1 MSKYILKKLASSERF
16 LFKEF
21 MGEFIKGRLYI
32 VPTPIGNLGDMT
44 FRAVETLKAVTMI
57 GAEDTRTSSKLLKHY
72 EIGTPMFSY
81 HKFNERSRVDKVLDL
96 LGNGEDVA
104 IITDAGTPG
113 ISDPSSIL
121 ISEVLKKDFDVE
133 TLPGATA
140 FVPAIVS
147 SGLNCNRFHFIG
159 FIADKE
165 KNKIELLDDLKNEK
179 STLIFYESPHRLHKF
194 LNQLLEAFGNRKIAI
209 GRELSKLHETY
220 YRTTLKKVTHSPEMI
235 TLKGEFVIVVEGAI
249 AVDMNDEEICD
260 LLKKE
265 LDDGKSKKAAVKIV
279 CENTGVKR
287 NRAYELALK
296 L

>member
-1 MSKYILKKLASSERF
+1 MKNKT
-16 LFKEF
+16 
-21 MGEFIKGRLYI
+21 KGKLYI

-44 FRAVETLKAVTMI
+44 FRAVEILKAVKMI
-57 GAEDTRTSSKLLKHY
+57 GAEDTRTSGKLLKHY

-121 ISEVLKKDFDVE
+121 ISEVLKNGFEVE

-147 SGLNCNRFHFIG
+147 SGINCDRFHFIG
-159 FIADKE
+159 FLADKE
-165 KNKIELLDDLKNEK
+165 KDKLQLLNDLKQERN
-179 STLIFYESPHRLHKF
+179 TLIFYESPHRLHKF
-194 LNQLLEAFGNRKIAI
+194 LNQLLAIFGDRKISI

-220 YRTTLKKVTHSPEMI
+220 YRTTLKKVTNSPEMI
-235 TLKGEFVIVVEGAI
+235 TLKGEFVIVLEGAV
-249 AVDMNDEEICD
+249 AVEMDDDEISE
-260 LLKKE
+260 LLQIE
-265 LDDGKSKKAAVKIV
+265 LDSGKSKKAAVKIV
-279 CENTGVKR
+279 SENTGVKR

>member
-1 MSKYILKKLASSERF
+1 MA
-16 LFKEF
+16 
-21 MGEFIKGRLYI
+21 LYI
-32 VPTPIGNLGDMT
+32 VSTPIGHMKDITL
-44 FRAVETLKAVTMI
+44 RAIETLQQVDMI
-57 GAEDTRTSSKLLKHY
+57 AAEDTRTARKLCVAY
-72 EIGTPMFSY
+72 EINTKLISY
-81 HKFNERSRVDKVLDL
+81 HGHS
-96 LGNGEDVA
+96 
-104 IITDAGTPG
+104 TDREHEMLIKKLQDGDDIALISEAGTPG